1 MGLFDKKY
9 FNCNIYEYKKNSFIK
24 LYEYNSP
31 EFKALVA
38 VDSLTGEKTAGGTRF
53 INGESRANALQTVIL
68 LATTMSKKY
77 KVSNGSFRGGKAFI
91 YYTTLNRETML
102 ELYAEVLNHIGGDY
116 YACDDMNTSVHDLY
130 YMRRFT
136 PFVVGLLYN
145 NIQLPA
151 TAYGVYVAIKSAV
164 KYIMNRNLKEVKVA
178 VQGIGKVG
186 YDLCKFLYKDGAKIY
201 VQEVDESKLLKL
213 KQEIKFEVIPCDE
226 DVTCLDVD
234 VLSLCAFGGGI
245 NINNVHTIKAKI
257 ICGGANNQL
266 MDEELDDILYQR
278 NVFFIPDFLAN
289 CGGVIDL
296 TIPEDEYTPEN
307 VFKAIEIIGSQVEC
321 FIKESQVKRVKIS
334 TCVYDYINDK
344 EV

>member
-1 MGLFDKKY
+1 MNLFNKKY
-9 FNCNIYEYKKNSFIK
+9 FDCSIYEYKKDSFVK

-31 EFKALVA
+31 EFKVLVA

-53 INGESRANALQTVIL
+53 INGESRENALQTVVL

-91 YYTTLNRETML
+91 YYTTLNREEML
-102 ELYAEVLNHIGGDY
+102 KLYAEVLNHIGGDY

-130 YMRRFT
+130 FMRQFT

-145 NIQLPA
+145 NNQLPS
-151 TAYGVYVAIKSAV
+151 TAYGVYIAIKSAV
-164 KYIMNRNLKEVKVA
+164 KEIMNRNLKEIRIA

-201 VQEVDESKLLKL
+201 VQEVDKSKLLKL
-213 KQEIKFEVIPCDE
+213 KQEIKIEIIPCNE
-226 DVTCLDVD
+226 DISCFDVD

-245 NINNVHTIKAKI
+245 NKNNVNTIKAKI

-266 MDEELDDILYQR
+266 SDEKLDDVLYKK
-278 NVFFIPDFLAN
+278 NITFIPDFLAN

-296 TIPEDEYTPEN
+296 TIQEDMYTPEN
-307 VFKAIEIIGSQVEC
+307 VFKAIEIIGLQVEY
-321 FIKESQVKRVKIS
+321 FIKESRKRNIKIS
-334 TCVYDYINDK
+334 TCVDDYINDK

>member
-1 MGLFDKKY
+1 MSLFCKNY
-9 FNCNIYEYKKNSFIK
+9 FKCFKYEYDLKKFVK
-24 LYEYNSP
+24 LYEYDSP
-31 EFKALVA
+31 EFKVLVA

-53 INGESRANALQTVIL
+53 INGESRENALKVVVL

-91 YYTTLNRETML
+91 YHSTLNRNEML
-102 ELYAEVLNHIGGDY
+102 QLYAEVLNNINGDY

-130 YMRRFT
+130 YMRQFT
-136 PFVVGLLYN
+136 PYVVGLLYN

-164 KYIMNRNLKEVKVA
+164 KTILNRDLKNVRVA

-186 YDLCKFLYKDGAKIY
+186 YDLCKYLYNEGAKLY
-201 VQEVDESKLLKL
+201 VQEIDEQKITKL
-213 KQEIKFEVIPCDE
+213 KQEIEFEIVNCQDDIACFE
-226 DVTCLDVD
+226 VD

-245 NINNVHTIKAKI
+245 NSHNVNKVKAKI

-266 MDEELDDILYQR
+266 EDENLDEILY
-278 NVFFIPDFLAN
+278 NNKIHFIPDFLAN

-296 TIPEDEYTPEN
+296 TIPEREYSPEN
-307 VFKAIEIIGSQVEC
+307 VFNAINVIGSQVEY
-321 FIKESQVKRVKIS
+321 FVNISKQKNIKIS
-334 TCVYDYINDK
+334 TCVYEYLTNK